1 MGTVPLVPIIIGTLV
16 DGNVI
21 SDQANLGDA
30 LAVGMIFVAGI
41 AMIGYIWA
49 QRSAAKWR
57 QS

>member
-1 MGTVPLVPIIIGTLV
+1 MFGSMFYTFFH
-16 DGNVI
+16 GNVI

-30 LAVGMIFVAGI
+30 LAVGMIVVAGV